1 VSANEYGREVPA
13 EDTDDIPDVADDSSP
28 ERTRVPDDPEEPALP
43 GDEPVAVDA
52 PGTTVEEQLEGESLD
67 DKLARERED

>member
-1 VSANEYGREVPA
+1 MTMGEYARDVPS
-13 EDTDDIPDVADDSSP
+13 EDADDIPAVADDSSP
-28 ERTRVPDDPEEPALP
+28 ERDRVPEPDEPALP
-43 GDEPVAVDA
+43 GDQPLGVDA